1 MGGGID
7 QIKGD
12 DRVTSQ
18 GICLCR
24 SLVVAPKGRTG
35 GRIGGVRGR
44 EGEVMSVEMRVT
56 SQGMCRCRS
65 LAAAPKGRTGW
76 RIDGVRGQEG
86 KVKSVEMIW

>member
-24 SLVVAPKGRTG
+24 SLVVAPKGRTR
-35 GRIGGVRGR
+35 GRIGGGMGGGIGQIKGDDR
-44 EGEVMSVEMRVT
+44 VMR
-56 SQGMCRCRS
+56 QGVC
-65 LAAAPKGRTGW
+65 
-76 RIDGVRGQEG
+76 
-86 KVKSVEMIW
+86 